1 MNLRPQFKG
10 GMQLLLLVGVLI
22 TLVLLFPPAY
32 AFVEMAARELR
43 YFWWL
48 ILLVALAIW
57 LIWGIGRK
65 PKL

>member
-1 MNLRPQFKG
+1 MNPRVRAALR
-10 GMQLLLLVGVLI
+10 LLIAIDVI
-22 TLVLLFPPAY
+22 VLLFLLFPRAF

-57 LIWGIGRK
+57 LLLGFGR
-65 PKL
+65 PKK

>member
-1 MNLRPQFKG
+1 MSPRTRAGLQI
-10 GMQLLLLVGVLI
+10 GVLLAVVLA
-22 TLVLLFPPAY
+22 LVLVFPRAY

-48 ILLVALAIW
+48 ILLVAMGIW

-65 PKL
+65 PKQ